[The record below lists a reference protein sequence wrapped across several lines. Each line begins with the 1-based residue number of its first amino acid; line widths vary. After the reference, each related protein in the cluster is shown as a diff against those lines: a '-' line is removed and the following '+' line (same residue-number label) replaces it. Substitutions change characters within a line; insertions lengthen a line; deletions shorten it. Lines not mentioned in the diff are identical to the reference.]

1 MDRVEARGR
10 KRWAWRVRSCRPV
23 STQGAAATK
32 EIYDRFVPVP
42 RYEKTRPGV
51 AARDPP
57 TSRAEANSMRER
69 LFRAGFERARRHWA
83 PPPKAITIRP
93 SLSPC
98 CMREKKIGRASCRER
113 VCKYG

>member
-69 LFRAGFERARRHWA
+69 LFRAGFERPRRPWA
-83 PPPKAITIRP
+83 PPSK
-93 SLSPC
+93 L
-98 CMREKKIGRASCRER
+98 GRASCRESAGQY
-113 VCKYG
+113 VSISAVAASSKQPHHPTH